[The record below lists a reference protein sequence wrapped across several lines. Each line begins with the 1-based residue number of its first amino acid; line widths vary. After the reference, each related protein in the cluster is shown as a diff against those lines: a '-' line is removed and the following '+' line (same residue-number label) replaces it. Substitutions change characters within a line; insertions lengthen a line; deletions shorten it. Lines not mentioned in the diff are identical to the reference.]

1 MILKLFSIVFLYFDF
16 SQLSILE
23 LYVSILLSDHA
34 CLYSLMGSFWDN
46 KIALVTGSCRGLG
59 LEIAKQLLDMNARV
73 VFHSKHTPLPVDPS
87 IIQAFALNRA
97 IYVQADL
104 RIASDVEQ
112 VITAAVDKFERIDV
126 VINNAGISS
135 FGTLE
140 HLELSIFQEVLDS
153 NLLGS
158 VIVSKATI
166 PVLRKSKGSIFYV
179 SSLAGF
185 YGIPN
190 YISYSMSKAALKS
203 LQEGLRIELSNEGI
217 HVGIIHLG
225 FVENDIDKYALSA
238 KGERVL
244 IPKRNK
250 NLVISKS
257 KATRAILTSIRR
269 KKSISFIPG
278 SGRLYFLITML
289 FHRLLPRVIYKN
301 GFKS

>member
-1 MILKLFSIVFLYFDF
+1 MCKSVLIPH
-16 SQLSILE
+16 
-23 LYVSILLSDHA
+23 HA
-34 CLYSLMGSFWDN
+34 CLFLTMQFKWDN
-46 KIALVTGSCRGLG
+46 KVVLVTGSCRGIG
-59 LEIAKQLLDMNARV
+59 LEIAKQLLDLNARV
-73 VFHSKHTPLPVDPS
+73 VFHSKYTPLPNDPS
-87 IIQAFALNRA
+87 IIQAFETNQA
-97 IYVQADL
+97 IYLQADI
-104 RIASDVEQ
+104 RNEREVEQ
-112 VITAAVDKFERIDV
+112 LVSLVIEKFKRIDV

-140 HLELSIFQEVLDS
+140 DLELSIFQEVLDS

-250 NLVISKS
+250 YLVISKS

>member
-1 MILKLFSIVFLYFDF
+1 
-16 SQLSILE
+16 
-23 LYVSILLSDHA
+23 
-34 CLYSLMGSFWDN
+34 MGSFWDN

-59 LEIAKQLLDMNARV
+59 LEIAKQLLGMNARV

-104 RIASDVEQ
+104 RISSDVEQ
-112 VITAAVDKFERIDV
+112 VIAAAVDKFERIDV

-140 HLELSIFQEVLDS
+140 HLELSIFREVLDS

-158 VIVSKATI
+158 VILSKATI

-203 LQEGLRIELSNEGI
+203 LQEGLSIELSNDGI

-225 FVENDIDKYALSA
+225 FVENDIDKYALDALGQRIPVPPRFKWMVRSKSSVSSSILRA
-238 KGERVL
+238 IVSNKREVY
-244 IPKRNK
+244 IPKVGFWIKIVIFIFPKGFHRMVNRNK
-250 NLVISKS
+250 N
-257 KATRAILTSIRR
+257 
-269 KKSISFIPG
+269 
-278 SGRLYFLITML
+278 
-289 FHRLLPRVIYKN
+289 
-301 GFKS
+301 